1 MKLQLSAISA
11 VALTT
16 LTLTTAWGLPNH
28 SNSLSFALVW
38 LLFMVVTA
46 LPLSFI
52 EAAIVRRTTQL
63 PLQGLAAITR
73 DADAPTFWRVL
84 APLSLLSLVGMIAF
98 TVNHSTQGLAID
110 DHNAVTAQALPY
122 LLVFLAM
129 GFAWVGMKRLLPF
142 LGVLVPAVVV
152 LNMVSAGQLGTLA
165 LLTPEEWQQVAT
177 AAILANL
184 SGLGVYAWLT
194 TQHLADEQASHL
206 VMPLWLTQALVG
218 VATILAGAAK
228 GNVGVVAYM
237 LTAVFAC
244 AVFAEVVARQLQDRK
259 VAKPVA
265 LGLVMVSAVGLTVA
279 AEFVVFDAALK
290 VVSLLTVFGL
300 SILVGWVMKISHA
313 RKALN
318 FSSEAIYNLWRV
330 GVRIAAPAVIVWL
343 LVGMVL

>member
-1 MKLQLSAISA
+1 MKLQLPALSA

-16 LTLTTAWGLPNH
+16 LTLATAWGLPNH
-28 SNSLSFALVW
+28 SNSLSFAWVW
-38 LLFMVVTA
+38 LLFMAVTA

-52 EAAIVRRTTQL
+52 EAAIVRRTTHL
-63 PLQGLAAITR
+63 PLQGLASITR
-73 DADAPTFWRVL
+73 DADAPTFWRLL
-84 APLSLLSLVGMIAF
+84 APLSLLSLVAMIAF
-98 TVNHSTQGLAID
+98 AANRSAHDFVMDS
-110 DHNAVTAQALPY
+110 HNTFTAQAFPY

-142 LGVLVPAVVV
+142 VWILVPAVLIFNV
-152 LNMVSAGQLGTLA
+152 VSAGQLGTLA

-177 AAILANL
+177 AAILANV

-194 TQHLADEQASHL
+194 TQHLADEQASRL
-206 VMPLWLTQALVG
+206 VMPLWLTQTLVG
-218 VATILAGAAK
+218 LATILAGEAK
-228 GNVGVVAYM
+228 GNVGVVVYM

-265 LGLVMVSAVGLTVA
+265 LGLVMVSAVALTVA
-279 AEFVVFDAALK
+279 AEFVVFDMVLK

-300 SILVGWVMKISHA
+300 SVLVGWVMKISHA

-318 FSSEAIYNLWRV
+318 FSSEVIYNLWRV
-330 GVRIAAPAVIVWL
+330 GVRIAAPAVIIWL

>member
-38 LLFMVVTA
+38 LLFMVLTA

-73 DADAPTFWRVL
+73 DADASTFWRLL
-84 APLSLLSLVGMIAF
+84 APLSLLSLIGMIAF
-98 TVNHSTQGLAID
+98 AVNRSAQGFVMD
-110 DHNAVTAQALPY
+110 GYNALTAQAFPY
-122 LLVFLAM
+122 LLTFLAM

-142 LGVLVPAVVV
+142 LGVLVPAVLI
-152 LNMVSAGQLGTLA
+152 LNVVSAGHLGTLA
-165 LLTPEEWQQVAT
+165 LLTPDEWQQVAT
-177 AAILANL
+177 AAILANV
-184 SGLGVYAWLT
+184 SGLGVYAWFT
-194 TQHLADEQASHL
+194 TQHLADEQASRL
-206 VMPLWLTQALVG
+206 VMPLWLTQTLVG
-218 VATILAGAAK
+218 VATILAGEVK
-228 GNVGVVAYM
+228 GNFGVVAYM

-244 AVFAEVVARQLQDRK
+244 AIFAEVVSRQLQDRK
-259 VAKPVA
+259 MAKPMA
-265 LGLVMVSAVGLTVA
+265 LGLVMVSTVA
-279 AEFVVFDAALK
+279 LTAASEFVVFDLVLK
-290 VVSLLTVFGL
+290 AGVLLTVLGL

-330 GVRIAAPAVIVWL
+330 GVRIAAPAVIIWL